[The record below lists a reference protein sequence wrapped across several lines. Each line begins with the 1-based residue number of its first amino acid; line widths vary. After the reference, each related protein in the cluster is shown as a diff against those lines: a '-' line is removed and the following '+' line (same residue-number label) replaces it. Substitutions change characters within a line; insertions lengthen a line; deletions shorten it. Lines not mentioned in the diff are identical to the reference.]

1 MDIGVIGLG
10 GVGGYFGGKLAS
22 WADKAAGGD
31 APRVHFVAR
40 GAHLEAIRAGGLA
53 VDAQEGPFLAR
64 PATATDRIADLPALD
79 ACVLC
84 VKGYDLV
91 GAVDQHKT
99 KLKESTRVL
108 PLLHGVDIFERIRS
122 ITASGY
128 LHPACVYISGR
139 IDGPGK
145 VIQRGPKP
153 SILLGADPGVKAEDR
168 SLASVL
174 EAAGIAAS
182 WRENPFADIWVKYLF
197 IAPFGLVTAKTG
209 LTIGEVFQA
218 PSALDLVKEVMG
230 EILALAAAKGVTL
243 SPTVFADTL
252 AKAASF
258 PADTRTSFQRDFSS
272 PGKPDERDLFGGS
285 ILRLGSALGVPTPA
299 TARLYAELLAKK
311 PL

>member
-22 WADKAAGGD
+22 WAEKAGAED
-31 APRVHFVAR
+31 AHVHFVAR
-40 GAHLEAIRAGGLA
+40 GAHLDAIRARGLE

-64 PATATDRIADLPALD
+64 PASATDRIADLPALD

-91 GAVDQHKT
+91 EAVERLKP
-99 KLKESTRVL
+99 KLKESTLIL
-108 PLLHGVDIFERIRS
+108 PLLNGVDIFERIRAVCS
-122 ITASGY
+122 SGY

-139 IDGPGK
+139 IEGPGK
-145 VIQRGPKP
+145 VVQRGPRP
-153 SILLGADPGVKAEDR
+153 SILLGADPGGRTEDR
-168 SLASVL
+168 SLLAVL
-174 EAAGIAAS
+174 DAAGIAAS
-182 WRENPFADIWVKYLF
+182 WRDDPFADIWIKYLF

-209 LTIGEVFQA
+209 LTIGEVFQ
-218 PSALDLVKEVMG
+218 STEALALVKEIMG
-230 EILALAAAKGVTL
+230 EILALAAAKGVEL
-243 SPTVFADTL
+243 PTTAFADTL

-258 PADTRTSFQRDFSS
+258 PPDTRTSFQRDFSS

-285 ILRLGSALGVPTPA
+285 IIRMGSRLGVPTPA
-299 TARLYAELLAKK
+299 TDRLYEELSRKK